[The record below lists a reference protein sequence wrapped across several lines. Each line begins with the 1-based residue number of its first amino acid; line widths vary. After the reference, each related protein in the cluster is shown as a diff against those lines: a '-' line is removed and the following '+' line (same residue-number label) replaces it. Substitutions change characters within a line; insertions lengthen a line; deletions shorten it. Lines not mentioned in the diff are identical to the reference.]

1 MLHEQFCEEDLNSND
16 EAEDSDNYWF
26 NVPGVDR
33 PHRFSVVL
41 DP

>member
-1 MLHEQFCEEDLNSND
+1 MLHEQFCEEDLNRND

-33 PHRFSVVL
+33 PDRFSVVL

>member
-1 MLHEQFCEEDLNSND
+1 MLHEQFCVEDLNSND